1 MGTDLNHQI
10 SLFVKKVSLNVQ
22 REIEQSIV
30 DALETQ
36 QLTGNETL
44 SVKVTLSLPDLDLQH
59 HVSGF
64 IALK

>member
-1 MGTDLNHQI
+1 MDNDLNHQI
-10 SLFVKKVSLNVQ
+10 ALFVKKVSLNLQ

-30 DALETQ
+30 DALETR
-36 QLTGNETL
+36 QLTGSEML
-44 SVKVTLSLPDLDLQH
+44 PVKVTLSLPDLDLHH